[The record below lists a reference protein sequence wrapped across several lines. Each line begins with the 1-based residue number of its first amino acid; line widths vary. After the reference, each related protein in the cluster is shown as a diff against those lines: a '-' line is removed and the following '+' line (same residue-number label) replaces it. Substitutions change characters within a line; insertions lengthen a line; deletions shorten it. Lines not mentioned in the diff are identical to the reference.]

1 MDVYSQT
8 LKQYTQM
15 AKCKQYDLD
24 IDDYLF
30 KDEFR
35 REAMSIIGSQKA
47 YRKIGDKILRS

>member
-1 MDVYSQT
+1 MVAEPLSTTQQLDLYNQT

-15 AKCKQYDLD
+15 AKYKQYDLD

-35 REAMSIIGSQKA
+35 REALTIIGS
-47 YRKIGDKILRS
+47 

>member
-15 AKCKQYDLD
+15 AKYKQYDLD